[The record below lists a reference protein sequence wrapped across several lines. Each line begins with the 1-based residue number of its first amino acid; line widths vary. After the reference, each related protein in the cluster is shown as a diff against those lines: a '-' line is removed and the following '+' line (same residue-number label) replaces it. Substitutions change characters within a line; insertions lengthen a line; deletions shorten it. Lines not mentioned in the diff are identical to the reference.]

1 MARRED
7 VLEEALQLIR
17 TGVPLEEVLAR
28 YPDLDSVL
36 RMTRIL
42 EAARPPAPSL
52 RAELASRTA
61 FLQRAEALRSSR
73 RPWAAM
79 LFGWLRYAPA
89 GAVIASLVLIAGIL
103 HVLAQRSLPGDPLYG
118 LKRIEEQVWLALTLD
133 PVERRLVEET
143 LTARRWE
150 EYRALAQRRG
160 SGTVTWEGRIE
171 AIEGTTWRIGGVP
184 VEIFPETEIL
194 GPAALGQKAMVT
206 AFLGPEGQ
214 LIALWIHII
223 AETPMPTLEPMG
235 TIPPTQMPRP
245 TPWPSQ
251 TALSTPVATSI
262 PIASPTPG
270 PMMPIPTLEETEE
283 PTVTPRPTPT
293 ARIRTPTSTPTEGPT
308 VTPTPTPGTRTP
320 TPTPTE
326 EPTVT
331 PTPTSE
337 EEETVE
343 WEGILQAISGSTWII
358 EGRAVRVT
366 GDTEVRGDPKIG
378 DRVEVRARRQ
388 PDGTLVA
395 ERIERED

>member
-1 MARRED
+1 MAKRED

-28 YPDLDSVL
+28 YPDLAPVL
-36 RMTRIL
+36 RMARIL

-118 LKRIEEQVWLALTLD
+118 LKRMEEQVWLALTLD

-194 GPAALGQKAMVT
+194 GPVALDQRASVT

-214 LIALWIHII
+214 FIAARIRAIL
-223 AETPMPTLEPMG
+223 ETPTPTVEPTRTPME
-235 TIPPTQMPRP
+235 TVTVPPTR
-245 TPWPSQ
+245 
-251 TALSTPVATSI
+251 
-262 PIASPTPG
+262 
-270 PMMPIPTLEETEE
+270 
-283 PTVTPRPTPT
+283 TPRPTPV
-293 ARIRTPTSTPTEGPT
+293 PSPT
-308 VTPTPTPGTRTP
+308 VPPPLPTATPVPAVTPLPPATATPTPAPERTREPTQTPRPTRTP
-320 TPTPTE
+320 E
-326 EPTVT
+326 DHED
-331 PTPTSE
+331 E
-337 EEETVE
+337 DHEDRETIE
-343 WEGILQAISGSTWII
+343 WKGILQAISGSTWII
-358 EGRAVRVT
+358 DGRAVQVT
-366 GDTEVRGDPKIG
+366 ESTEIRGNPRIG
-378 DRVEVRARRQ
+378 DWVEVRARRQ

>member
-1 MARRED
+1 MAKRED

-17 TGVPLEEVLAR
+17 TGVPLEEVLAH
-28 YPDLDSVL
+28 YPDLAPVL
-36 RMTRIL
+36 RMARIL

-73 RPWAAM
+73 RPWTAM

-89 GAVIASLVLIAGIL
+89 GAVIASLVLIAGML
-103 HVLAQRSLPGDPLYG
+103 HVLAQRRLPGDPLYG
-118 LKRIEEQVWLALTLD
+118 LKRMEEQVWLALTLD

-194 GPAALGQKAMVT
+194 GPVALDQRASVT

-214 LIALWIHII
+214 FIAARIRAIL
-223 AETPMPTLEPMG
+223 ETPTPTVEPTRTPME
-235 TIPPTQMPRP
+235 TVTVPPTR
-245 TPWPSQ
+245 
-251 TALSTPVATSI
+251 
-262 PIASPTPG
+262 
-270 PMMPIPTLEETEE
+270 
-283 PTVTPRPTPT
+283 TPRPTPV
-293 ARIRTPTSTPTEGPT
+293 PSPT
-308 VTPTPTPGTRTP
+308 VPPPLPTATPVPAVTPLPPATATPTPAPERTREPTQTPRPTRTP
-320 TPTPTE
+320 E
-326 EPTVT
+326 DHED
-331 PTPTSE
+331 E
-337 EEETVE
+337 DHEDRETIE
-343 WEGILQAISGSTWII
+343 WKGILQAISGSTWII
-358 EGRAVRVT
+358 DGRAVQVT
-366 GDTEVRGDPKIG
+366 ESTEIRGNPRIG

-395 ERIERED
+395 ERIRRED

>member
-1 MARRED
+1 MAKRED

-28 YPDLDSVL
+28 YPDLAPVL
-36 RMTRIL
+36 RMARIL

-73 RPWAAM
+73 RPWTAM

-89 GAVIASLVLIAGIL
+89 GAVIASLILIAGML

-118 LKRIEEQVWLALTLD
+118 LKRMEEQVWLALTLD

-160 SGTVTWEGRIE
+160 SGTVTWEGQIE

-194 GPAALGQKAMVT
+194 GPVALDQRASVT

-214 LIALWIHII
+214 FIAARIRAIL
-223 AETPMPTLEPMG
+223 ETPTPTVEPTRTPME
-235 TIPPTQMPRP
+235 TVTVPPTR
-245 TPWPSQ
+245 
-251 TALSTPVATSI
+251 
-262 PIASPTPG
+262 
-270 PMMPIPTLEETEE
+270 
-283 PTVTPRPTPT
+283 TPRPTPV
-293 ARIRTPTSTPTEGPT
+293 PSPT
-308 VTPTPTPGTRTP
+308 VPPPLPTATPVPAVTPLPPATATPTPAPERTWEPTQTPRPTRTP
-320 TPTPTE
+320 E
-326 EPTVT
+326 DHEDR
-331 PTPTSE
+331 
-337 EEETVE
+337 ETIE
-343 WEGILQAISGSTWII
+343 WKGILQAISGSTWII
-358 EGRAVRVT
+358 DGRAVQVT
-366 GDTEVRGDPKIG
+366 ESTEIRGNLRIG

>member
-1 MARRED
+1 MAKRED

-28 YPDLDSVL
+28 YPDLAPVL
-36 RMTRIL
+36 RMARIL

-118 LKRIEEQVWLALTLD
+118 LKRMEEQVWLALTLD

-194 GPAALGQKAMVT
+194 GPVALDQRASVT

-214 LIALWIHII
+214 FIAARIRAIL
-223 AETPMPTLEPMG
+223 ETPTPTVEPTRTPME
-235 TIPPTQMPRP
+235 TVTVPPTR
-245 TPWPSQ
+245 
-251 TALSTPVATSI
+251 
-262 PIASPTPG
+262 
-270 PMMPIPTLEETEE
+270 
-283 PTVTPRPTPT
+283 TPRPTPV
-293 ARIRTPTSTPTEGPT
+293 PSPT
-308 VTPTPTPGTRTP
+308 VPPPLPTATPVPAVTPLPPATATPTPAPERTREPTQTPRPTRTP
-320 TPTPTE
+320 E
-326 EPTVT
+326 DHED
-331 PTPTSE
+331 E
-337 EEETVE
+337 DHEDRETIE
-343 WEGILQAISGSTWII
+343 WKGILQAISGSTWII
-358 EGRAVRVT
+358 DGRAVQVT
-366 GDTEVRGDPKIG
+366 ESTEIRGNPRIG
-378 DRVEVRARRQ
+378 DWVEVRARRQ

-395 ERIERED
+395 ERIGREAWWRHAGDPGSHCGGGGKVGICL